1 MLLTKLLLA
10 AIAVGQG
17 QADVQ
22 KERAFR
28 STLADQSAPPV
39 VASRPID
46 ISWND
51 NFLTVRGQ
59 FPGREIKILYLEA
72 YCRAGS
78 TDRDWRETVIPH
90 TTKKLAGKDGSGE
103 IRLRDTLAD
112 GVVVDH
118 SITAKSDEIVFELVA
133 HNPTD
138 QVSHAHWAQPC
149 MRVDKFTGA
158 GAADARELVPGYA
171 KKCFLF
177 VNGRLTRLPTTPW
190 AKEARYTPGQ
200 VFCPQRV
207 DRGDVNPRPLSP
219 LIPSSSLCGCLS
231 ADEQTI
237 LAVAWE
243 PYQEIFQGVVACIHC
258 DFRLGG
264 LGPGET
270 KRIRGKLYIVP
281 ADVPRLIARHKLDF
295 PEQYVSD

>member
-78 TDRDWRETVIPH
+78 TDRDWRETVIP
-90 TTKKLAGKDGSGE
+90 
-103 IRLRDTLAD
+103 
-112 GVVVDH
+112 
-118 SITAKSDEIVFELVA
+118 AKSDEIVFELVA

>member
-1 MLLTKLLLA
+1 MLLTKLLLVT
-10 AIAVGQG
+10 IAVGQG

-90 TTKKLAGKDGSGE
+90 TTKKLAGKDDSGE

-112 GVVVDH
+112 GVIVDH
-118 SITAKSDEIVFELVA
+118 SIIAKSDEIVFELVA
-133 HNPTD
+133 HNP
-138 QVSHAHWAQPC
+138 
-149 MRVDKFTGA
+149 
-158 GAADARELVPGYA
+158 
-171 KKCFLF
+171 
-177 VNGRLTRLPTTPW
+177 
-190 AKEARYTPGQ
+190 
-200 VFCPQRV
+200 
-207 DRGDVNPRPLSP
+207 
-219 LIPSSSLCGCLS
+219 
-231 ADEQTI
+231 
-237 LAVAWE
+237 
-243 PYQEIFQGVVACIHC
+243 
-258 DFRLGG
+258 
-264 LGPGET
+264 
-270 KRIRGKLYIVP
+270 
-281 ADVPRLIARHKLDF
+281 
-295 PEQYVSD
+295 